1 MRRSMRS
8 VRRALQPQRRGVSDP
23 MRSGGGRLSQ
33 YNHRG
38 HCGSTEMRQ
47 KAVNGLC

>member
-8 VRRALQPQRRGVSDP
+8 VRRALQLQRKGVSTHEEWRVAGD
-23 MRSGGGRLSQ
+23 LQ

-38 HCGSTEMRQ
+38 AAAVQ
-47 KAVNGLC
+47 K